1 MKKQIKEIIEWGL
14 KEMDL
19 YSEDAVDLVYKTGNA
34 ETGYRHLKQMGSG
47 PAIGFW
53 QVEPATLIDIMDN
66 YVKYRPELE
75 KRLKSLG
82 FSRSD
87 VETRVMSNIALQAV
101 FCRLKYKRDKYALP
115 KSSDL
120 KGQAEYWKRVY
131 NTHLG
136 KGTIKHFMEANNGN
150 QKSNSNT

>member
-1 MKKQIKEIIEWGL
+1 MKKQIREIIDWSL
-14 KEMDL
+14 KEMGL
-19 YSEDAVDLVYKTGNA
+19 HSEDAVDLVYKTGNA
-34 ETGYRHLKQMGSG
+34 ETGYRHLKQMGGG

-53 QVEPATLIDIMDN
+53 QVEPATLIDIMNN

-82 FSRSD
+82 FSESD
-87 VETRVMSNIALQAV
+87 METRVMSNIALQAV

-115 KSSDL
+115 ESNDL

-136 KGTIKHFMEANNGN
+136 KGTIKHFMEANNEG
-150 QKSNSNT
+150 

>member
-1 MKKQIKEIIEWGL
+1 MKKQIREIIEWSL

-53 QVEPATLIDIMDN
+53 QVEPATLIDILDN
-66 YVKYRPELE
+66 YVKYRSKLE
-75 KRLKSLG
+75 KGLKSLG
-82 FSRSD
+82 FSRNGI
-87 VETRVMSNIALQAV
+87 ETRVMGNIALQAV
-101 FCRLKYKRDKYALP
+101 FCRLKYKRDRYALP
-115 KSSDL
+115 KSDDL
-120 KGQAEYWKRVY
+120 KGQAKYWKRVY

-136 KGTIKHFMEANNGN
+136 KGTIEHFIEANDE
-150 QKSNSNT
+150 K

>member
-1 MKKQIKEIIEWGL
+1 MKKQIMEIIEWGL

-34 ETGYRHLKQMGSG
+34 ETGYRHLKQMGGG

-66 YVKYRPELE
+66 YVKYRPKLE
-75 KRLKSLG
+75 KRLISLG
-82 FSRSD
+82 FDRRD
-87 VETRVMSNIALQAV
+87 IEVRVMSNIALQAV

-120 KGQAEYWKRVY
+120 EAQAKYWKRVY

-136 KGTIKHFMEANNGN
+136 KGTITHFTEANDEG
-150 QKSNSNT
+150 

>member
-1 MKKQIKEIIEWGL
+1 MKKQIREIIEWGL

-34 ETGYRHLKQMGSG
+34 ETGYRHLKQMGGG

-53 QVEPATLIDIMDN
+53 QVEPATLIDILDN

-82 FSRSD
+82 FDRSS
-87 VETRVMSNIALQAV
+87 VEVRVMGNIALQAV
-101 FCRLKYKRDKYALP
+101 FCRLKYKRDRYALP
-115 KSSDL
+115 KSNDL
-120 KGQAEYWKRVY
+120 EGQAKYWKRVY

-136 KGTIKHFMEANNGN
+136 KGTITHFMEANND
-150 QKSNSNT
+150 SDS

>member
-1 MKKQIKEIIEWGL
+1 MKKQIREIIEWGL

-34 ETGYRHLKQMGSG
+34 ETGYRHLKQMGGG

-66 YVKYRPELE
+66 YVNYRPEL
-75 KRLKSLG
+75 LKGLISLG
-82 FSRSD
+82 YNQSNI
-87 VETRVMSNIALQAV
+87 ETRVMGNIALQAV
-101 FCRLKYKRDKYALP
+101 FCRLKYKRDKHALP

-120 KGQAEYWKRVY
+120 QGQAEYWKRVY

-136 KGTIKHFMEANNGN
+136 KGTIKHFMEANNE
-150 QKSNSNT
+150 

>member
-1 MKKQIKEIIEWGL
+1 MKKQIRQIIAWSL
-14 KEMDL
+14 KEMGL
-19 YSEDAVDLVYKTGNA
+19 YSKDAIDLVYKTGNA
-34 ETGYRHLKQMGSG
+34 ETGYRHLKQMGGG

-82 FSRSD
+82 FSRND
-87 VETRVMSNIALQAV
+87 IETRVMSNIALQAV
-101 FCRLKYKRDKYALP
+101 FCRLKYKRDRYALP
-115 KSSDL
+115 KANDL
-120 KGQAEYWKRVY
+120 EAQAKYWKRVY

-136 KGTIKHFMEANNGN
+136 KGTIEHFMEANDE
-150 QKSNSNT
+150 K

>member
-1 MKKQIKEIIEWGL
+1 MKKQIREIIEWSL

-34 ETGYRHLKQMGSG
+34 ETGYRHLKQMGGG

-53 QVEPATLIDIMDN
+53 QVEPATLIDIIDN

-82 FSRSD
+82 FSKSGI
-87 VETRVMSNIALQAV
+87 ETRVMSNIALQAV
-101 FCRLKYKRDKYALP
+101 FCRLKYKRDRYALP

-120 KGQAEYWKRVY
+120 KAQAEYWKRVY

-136 KGTIKHFMEANNGN
+136 KGTIEHFMEANNEG
-150 QKSNSNT
+150 

>member
-1 MKKQIKEIIEWGL
+1 
-14 KEMDL
+14 MDL

-34 ETGYRHLKQMGSG
+34 ETGYRHLKQMGGG

-82 FSRSD
+82 FSQSD
-87 VETRVMSNIALQAV
+87 METRVMGNIALQVV

-115 KSSDL
+115 KSNDL

-131 NTHLG
+131 NTHFG
-136 KGTIKHFMEANNGN
+136 KGTIKHFMEANNEG
-150 QKSNSNT
+150 

>member
-1 MKKQIKEIIEWGL
+1 MKKQIKEIIVWAL

-19 YSEDAVDLVYKTGNA
+19 YSHEAADLIYKTGMA
-34 ETGYRHLKQMGSG
+34 ETGYKHLKQMGGG

-66 YVKYRPELE
+66 YVNYRPKLLE
-75 KRLKSLG
+75 GLKSLG
-82 FSRSD
+82 FSPDD

-115 KSSDL
+115 LIGDL
-120 KGQAEYWKRVY
+120 QGQAEYWKRVY

-136 KGTIKHFMEANNGN
+136 KGTIEHFMEANDGA
-150 QKSNSNT
+150 

>member
-1 MKKQIKEIIEWGL
+1 MKKQIREIIEWSL
-14 KEMDL
+14 KEMGL
-19 YSEDAVDLVYKTGNA
+19 HSKDAVDLVYKTGNA
-34 ETGYRHLKQMGSG
+34 ETGYRHLKQMGGG

-66 YVKYRPELE
+66 YVKYRPKLE

-82 FSRSD
+82 FSQSD
-87 VETRVMSNIALQAV
+87 METRVMSNIALQAV

-120 KGQAEYWKRVY
+120 EAQARYWKRVY

-136 KGTIKHFMEANNGN
+136 KGTITHFMEAN
-150 QKSNSNT
+150 K

>member
-1 MKKQIKEIIEWGL
+1 MKKQIRDIIEWGL
-14 KEMDL
+14 KEMGL
-19 YSEDAVDLVYKTGNA
+19 HSKDAVDLVYKTGNA
-34 ETGYRHLKQMGSG
+34 ETGYRHLKQMGGG

-66 YVKYRPELE
+66 YVKYRPKLE
-75 KRLKSLG
+75 KRLISLG
-82 FSRSD
+82 FDRRD
-87 VETRVMSNIALQAV
+87 MEVRVMSNIALQAV

-120 KGQAEYWKRVY
+120 EAQAKYWKRVY

-136 KGTIKHFMEANNGN
+136 KGTITHFMEANDEG
-150 QKSNSNT
+150 

>member
-1 MKKQIKEIIEWGL
+1 MMKKQIREIIEWGL

-34 ETGYRHLKQMGSG
+34 ETGYRHLKQMGGG

-53 QVEPATLIDIMDN
+53 QVEPATLIDILDN

-82 FSRSD
+82 FDRSS
-87 VETRVMSNIALQAV
+87 VEVRVMGNIALQAV
-101 FCRLKYKRDKYALP
+101 FCRLKYKRDRYALP
-115 KSSDL
+115 KSNDL
-120 KGQAEYWKRVY
+120 EGQAKYWKRVY

-136 KGTIKHFMEANNGN
+136 KGTITHFMEANND
-150 QKSNSNT
+150 SDS

>member
-1 MKKQIKEIIEWGL
+1 MK
-14 KEMDL
+14 L
-19 YSEDAVDLVYKTGNA
+19 YSKDAVDLVYKTGNA
-34 ETGYRHLKQMGSG
+34 ETGYRHLKQMGGG

-82 FSRSD
+82 FSESD
-87 VETRVMSNIALQAV
+87 METRVMSNIALQAV

-136 KGTIKHFMEANNGN
+136 KGTIKHFMEANDE
-150 QKSNSNT
+150 

>member
-1 MKKQIKEIIEWGL
+1 MKKQIREIIEWSL

-53 QVEPATLIDIMDN
+53 QVEPATLIDIVDN
-66 YVKYRPELE
+66 YVKYRSKLE
-75 KRLKSLG
+75 KGLKSLG
-82 FSRSD
+82 FDRRHM
-87 VETRVMSNIALQAV
+87 EIRVMGNIALQAV

-115 KSSDL
+115 KANDL
-120 KGQAEYWKRVY
+120 EAQAKYWKRVY

-136 KGTIKHFMEANNGN
+136 KGTIEHFMEANDE
-150 QKSNSNT
+150 K